1 MIEKYE
7 VINRP
12 LTVGSYS
19 MSVGS
24 FFTREMWPYGDD
36 ALEEAI
42 KKERCKLK
50 EEKKEPV
57 KKESEKSEQEKPEPE
72 PEKNERQGAKK
83 KEKSE

>member
-42 KKERCKLK
+42 KKERCRLK
-50 EEKKEPV
+50 EEAKSTEKKEPV
-57 KKESEKSEQEKPEPE
+57 KEQPEQPE